1 MPIRSRSPSAPP
13 AAVLAGLCLAPLAG
27 CAHSQ
32 AENPALE
39 QYPGIQAQIES
50 FYNDNATEDDWTCDE
65 VEMKTIDKSQVTS
78 QSATQVR
85 VAVTYFFG
93 SFDEGVGQGGAQCQ
107 GFNTRFF
114 TFNRGPGGQLSL
126 VSMSGP
132 QRGVSG

>member
-1 MPIRSRSPSAPP
+1 MPIGSGSLSAPSAV
-13 AAVLAGLCLAPLAG
+13 ALAGLAALAG

-32 AENPALE
+32 ADNPALA

-50 FYNDNATEDDWTCDE
+50 FYDDNATEEDWTCDE
-65 VEMKTIDKSQVTS
+65 VQMDTIDKSQVVS

-85 VAVTYFFG
+85 VAVTYFFN
-93 SFDEGVGQGGAQCQ
+93 SFDEGVGQGGARCE

-114 TFNRGPGGQLSL
+114 TFDKGPGGQLSL